1 MNATPGSLA
10 KKAGARKSRAP
21 ARLDLLQSLSGLAL
35 ALFLWTHLVLVSSI
49 LLGKDAMHFVAE
61 VLELAFLDPKGEG
74 WPLAVSAVGVGVS
87 SLFVLHAG
95 LAMRKLPINWRQLST
110 YRSHMKMMHHPDT
123 NAWWQ
128 QAATGFVLFFLAS
141 VHLYIITTH
150 SDQIGPLAS
159 SDRVWSGMMW
169 PLYGMLLFAA
179 EVHAATGVYRVVIK
193 WGWFEGSDPKASRK
207 RKKSLKNVMTVF
219 FIGLGLAS
227 LLAYM
232 KIGYEHRDNVGEP
245 YVPTHSAF

>member
-10 KKAGARKSRAP
+10 RKSGTRKSRVP
-21 ARLDLLQSLSGLAL
+21 ARLDLMQSLSGLAL

-49 LLGKDAMHFVAE
+49 LLGKDAMHFVGE

-74 WPLAVSAVGVGVS
+74 WPLAVSAAGVVVS
-87 SLFVLHAG
+87 ALFVLHAA

-110 YRSHMKMMHHPDT
+110 YRSHMQMMRHSDT
-123 NAWWQ
+123 TAWWQ

-141 VHLYIITTH
+141 VHLYVITTN
-150 SDQIGPLAS
+150 SDQIGPYGS

-169 PLYGMLLFAA
+169 PLYLVLLFAA
-179 EVHAATGVYRVVIK
+179 EVHAATGVYRLVLK
-193 WGWFEGSDPKASRK
+193 WGWFEGADAKASRK
-207 RKKSLKNVMTVF
+207 RKKTLKNVMTVF
-219 FIGLGLAS
+219 FIGLGLS
-227 LLAYM
+227 TLLAYM
-232 KIGYEHRDNVGEP
+232 KIGYEHRDNVGEV